1 MINARS
7 VKREIEHMGALPTIP
22 TVVRRLLELCDNP
35 RISLA
40 EIAAIIGQDPVLAA
54 KVLKVVNSPIY
65 GFPGRISSLT
75 QALLLLGLNVARGL
89 LLGVSVLEIMQ
100 KSIVGL
106 WEHSVGCAIV
116 AKIIAKRKGLKDPEE
131 VSVAGLLHD
140 IGKVFL
146 NLKFPDRYREVVEE
160 AGTRAIFIIEAE
172 KELFGV
178 THAEVEGWVGRKW
191 NFPRSLVEQM
201 VYHHKPGL
209 SKHYSLQTSII
220 HFSDVLIRGRGF
232 GSGGDKLVPSVNDTA
247 WRLLDLSDRD
257 IREIL
262 VEMEDV
268 LEQAGDLLLTGRAA

>member
-1 MINARS
+1 MTNARF
-7 VKREIEHMGALPTIP
+7 VRKQIEHIGALPTIP
-22 TVVRRLLELCDNP
+22 TVVRKLLEMCENP
-35 RISLA
+35 KVSLA
-40 EIAAIIGQDPVLAA
+40 EIATIIAQDPVLAA
-54 KVLKVVNSPIY
+54 KILKVVNSPIY

-116 AKIIAKRKGLKDPEE
+116 ARIIARRRGLKDPEE

-146 NLKFPDRYREVVEE
+146 TLKFPDQYRQVVAE
-160 AGTRAIFIIEAE
+160 ANTRVILIAEAE
-172 KELFGV
+172 KASFGV
-178 THAEVEGWVGRKW
+178 THADVEAWVGKKW

-201 VYHHKPGL
+201 AYHHKPGL
-209 SKHYSLQTSII
+209 SKHYGVHTAIV
-220 HFSDVLIRGRGF
+220 HFSDILIRGRGF
-232 GSGGDKLVPSVNDTA
+232 GFGGDKLVPSVNDTA
-247 WRLLDLSDRD
+247 WQLLDLSDAD

-262 VEMEDV
+262 IEMEDA
-268 LEQAGDLLLTGRAA
+268 LEQTEDLLLAGKAA